1 MVPRAFQR
9 GAPLRPVPRAIAG
22 RLGRPAVS
30 IGCVM
35 SPLCHESSMAATC
48 DEKMPIRVGV
58 GKS

>member
-35 SPLCHESSMAATC
+35 SPVVS
-48 DEKMPIRVGV
+48 
-58 GKS
+58 